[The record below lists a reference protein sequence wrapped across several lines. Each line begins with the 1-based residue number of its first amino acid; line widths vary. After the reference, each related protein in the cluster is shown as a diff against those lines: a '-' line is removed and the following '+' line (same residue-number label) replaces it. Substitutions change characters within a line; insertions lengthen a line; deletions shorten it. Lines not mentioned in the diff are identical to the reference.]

1 MPRSH
6 PTVAPPA
13 RIILGDDHLLLLEA
27 LRKLL
32 EPEFNVVRVA
42 TDGEELVAATAELR
56 PDAVVCDLSM
66 PGLSG
71 LAAGRRI
78 LEEQPGIRLV
88 CLTMHRDPALAAE
101 ALALG
106 ASAYVL
112 KSSAG
117 AGLRTALR
125 VALVG
130 GTYLDPLLGS
140 ERPPVLQRAA
150 DAEREERVSPREREV
165 LRLLAKGFT
174 MKQVA
179 GRLGIA
185 TRTVAFH
192 KYHLM
197 RVLSARS
204 SAELVQYAVKRRL
217 V

>member
-1 MPRSH
+1 MP
-6 PTVAPPA
+6 PVVPPPA

-27 LRKLL
+27 LRTLL
-32 EPEFNVVRVA
+32 EPEFDVVRLVA
-42 TDGEELVAATAELR
+42 DGEALVAAAAELR
-56 PDAVVCDLSM
+56 PDAIVCDLSM

-78 LEEQPGIRLV
+78 LQQQPHVRLV
-88 CLTMHRDPALAAE
+88 CLTMHCDPALATE
-101 ALALG
+101 ALRAG

-112 KSSAG
+112 KASAS

-125 VALVG
+125 IALAG
-130 GTYLDPLLGS
+130 GTYRDPLLGS
-140 ERPPVLQRAA
+140 ERPPVLKRAA
-150 DAEREERVSPREREV
+150 DADRLEHVSPREREV
-165 LRLLAKGFT
+165 LCLLAAGST

-179 GRLGIA
+179 ARLGIA

-197 RVLSARS
+197 RILSARS
-204 SAELVQYAVKRRL
+204 SAELVQYAVKRRI